1 MKKEIFDSPS
11 GKIFR
16 FILQQGEVTIKEIE
30 EGLVVT
36 RNAIRPQLDSL
47 IIQGLIGS
55 RLVKTERG
63 RPYNLFYVTEI
74 GRDSLPD
81 QYKSLFRSI
90 WQEINSLSDSTL
102 KDRLMEVVSTRMAE
116 EYEIE
121 LRGVSPEDRLNRFIE
136 LLNTRGIPTQIKE
149 EEDSFEWKEYICP
162 YYQVAKADPDVCR
175 MELEMMKKVLGKEV
189 ERHEWI
195 MKGSSGCKFRIN
207 KDSNI
212 NPLSQEDTR

>member
-1 MKKEIFDSPS
+1 MKKEIYDSPS

-16 FILQQGEVTIKEIE
+16 FILEQGEVTIKEIE

-47 IIQGLIGS
+47 IIKGLIAS
-55 RLVKTERG
+55 RTVKSKRG
-63 RPYNLFYVTEI
+63 RPYNLYYVTEI

-81 QYKSLFRSI
+81 QYKSLFSSI
-90 WQEINSLSDSTL
+90 WQEIDSISDLTL
-102 KDRLMEVVSTRMAE
+102 KARLMEVMSTRMSE

-121 LRGVSPEDRLNRFIE
+121 LRGVSPENRFNRFIE
-136 LLNTRGIPTQIKE
+136 LLNKKGIPTQIKE
-149 EEDSFEWKEYICP
+149 KEDSFEWTAYICP
-162 YYQVAKADPDVCR
+162 YYQIAKADPDVCR

-189 ERHEWI
+189 ELREWI
-195 MKGSSGCKFRIN
+195 MKGSSGCTFRIN

-212 NPLSQEDTR
+212 DSFSEEDTK